1 MMQKKYI
8 WLISIAAVIVIIL
21 IGGKIYMNS
30 LDKSTTEDKKIE
42 NKIAKEFARTYL
54 TPEKQEVEEITF
66 YKAPVEQSDA
76 TGNQNY
82 FFYVNGKEEWKAG
95 ASVNS
100 QNNEVWAFGSDDI
113 ELIEKTDAKNIK
125 NLKINYWEPK

>member
-21 IGGKIYMNS
+21 IGDKIYMNS

-82 FFYVNGKEEWKAG
+82 FFYVNGKEEWKVG

-113 ELIEKTDAKNIK
+113 ELIEKSDAKNIK
-125 NLKINYWEPK
+125 NLKINYWESK

>member
-1 MMQKKYI
+1 MQKKYI

-21 IGGKIYMNS
+21 IGDKIYMNS

-82 FFYVNGKEEWKAG
+82 FFYVNGKEEWKVG

-113 ELIEKTDAKNIK
+113 ELIEKSDAKNIK
-125 NLKINYWEPK
+125 NLKINYWESK